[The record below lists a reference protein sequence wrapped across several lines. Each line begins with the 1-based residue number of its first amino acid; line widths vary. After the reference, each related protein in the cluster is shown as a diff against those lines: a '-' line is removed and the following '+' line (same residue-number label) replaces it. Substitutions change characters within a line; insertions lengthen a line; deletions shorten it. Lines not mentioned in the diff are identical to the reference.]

1 MLSTKEVSELSE
13 QQARGDESLGL
24 DEAVHS
30 TELVRFGPGCDSN
43 SNDAI
48 ENFSRERGIAK
59 WYSKIPGLLEYH
71 FPNLLGGVFSLQK
84 DDESDDIFVE
94 VLFSVTGD
102 RKEIYE
108 YYGRFLDT
116 WVEDVPAKA
125 RASFQLLLDI
135 NENK

>member
-1 MLSTKEVSELSE
+1 M
-13 QQARGDESLGL
+13 DL

-30 TELVRFGPGCDSN
+30 TELVRFGPGYDSN

-48 ENFSRERGIAK
+48 EDFCRERGIEK
-59 WYSKIPGLLEYH
+59 WYSKIPGLFEYH

-102 RKEIYE
+102 RKEIYK
-108 YYGRFLDT
+108 YHDKFLDT
-116 WVEDVPAKA
+116 WVEDIPAKA
-125 RASFQLLLDI
+125 RAYFQLLLDI
-135 NENK
+135 AE

>member
-13 QQARGDESLGL
+13 QQTKGEGESLGL

-30 TELVRFGPGCDSN
+30 TKPVRLRFGDSN

-48 ENFSRERGIAK
+48 EAFCCERGIAK
-59 WYSKIPGLLEYH
+59 WYSKIPGLLECQ
-71 FPNLLGGVFSLQK
+71 FLNLEGVAFSLQK
-84 DDESDDIFVE
+84 DDESDDVFVE

-108 YYGRFLDT
+108 YYDRFLDT

-125 RASFQLLLDI
+125 RAYFQLLLDI
-135 NENK
+135 VE